1 MTDSASSDSTVSPN
15 SHSRTLRI
23 ATRASRLAL
32 WQAEHIADRLR
43 QADPGRKVELVHIST
58 TGDRDQAGSLRS
70 FGGMGVFTREVQ
82 KALLDGRADI
92 AVHSLKDLPTEQAAG
107 LILGAVPERGP
118 LFDALVL
125 PLKSDLSADLTAL
138 PSQARVGT
146 GSLRRQAQL
155 LHVRP
160 DVQLL
165 EVRGNVETRLRK
177 LDEGEYDALVL
188 AAAGLTRLGLASRI
202 SRELSPPLMYPAGGQ
217 GALGFVCRVDD
228 AETRTV
234 LSRLNHQDTYFR
246 VVAERSLL
254 AELRAGCHAP
264 VGTLTRIEGGTL
276 HLEAV
281 VLSPNGETR
290 LHAESSRPATDAVVL
305 GREVAT
311 DLHHHGAATIIHP
324 K

>member
-1 MTDSASSDSTVSPN
+1 M
-15 SHSRTLRI
+15 
-23 ATRASRLAL
+23 
-32 WQAEHIADRLR
+32 E
-43 QADPGRKVELVHIST
+43 PGRTVELVHIST

-107 LILGAVPERGP
+107 LILAAVPERGP
-118 LFDALVL
+118 LVDALVL
-125 PLKSDLSADLTAL
+125 PLNSTLPPELSAL
-138 PSQARVGT
+138 PQQARVGT

-160 DVQLL
+160 DLQLL

-188 AAAGLTRLGLASRI
+188 ATAGLTRLGLGSRI
-202 SRELSPPLMYPAGGQ
+202 SRELGPPLMYPAVGQ
-217 GALGFVCRVDD
+217 GALGLECRADD
-228 AETRTV
+228 TETLKV
-234 LSRLNHQDTYFR
+234 LSRLNDPATFQR
-246 VVAERSLL
+246 VVAERTLL

-264 VGTLTRIEGGTL
+264 VGSLTWIDGPTL
-276 HLEAV
+276 HLEGI
-281 VLSPNGETR
+281 VLSSNGQTR
-290 LHAESSRPATDAVVL
+290 LHAESALPLADAIPL
-305 GREVAT
+305 GRQVAA
-311 DLHHHGAATIIHP
+311 DLLAQGADALMHP